1 MNILL
6 IRENLLKD
14 KNTDKLR
21 ELNINITTIKAN
33 EFSAFQK
40 SKEYHSFDFIVGAT
54 ELKDLDMAKWPKLK
68 IIQTISSGYDF
79 LDYDSLHSNNV
90 IVLNAKGVYSIP
102 ISEWVI
108 GIIIAHYKKLPYFFE
123 NAKTKKWKPN
133 YSIQE
138 LSNKKVLLFG
148 TGSIGQEIV
157 RRLTPFGCIIHG
169 VNSNGRKVSGF
180 SKCFSLKNSKE
191 EVGNYDILIF
201 GLPSNKET
209 IDYVNKDMLKRL
221 NDNAVVINVGRGT
234 LINEKDLVEYMKLE
248 ISNLSF
254 YLDVVNEEP
263 LAKNNPLWD
272 TPNIF
277 ISPHNSFASDQHMER
292 LENLILENIEA
303 FINSEKFV
311 NKIK

>member
-108 GIIIAHYKKLPYFFE
+108 GIIIAHYKKI
-123 NAKTKKWKPN
+123 A
-133 YSIQE
+133 I
-138 LSNKKVLLFG
+138 LF
-148 TGSIGQEIV
+148 
-157 RRLTPFGCIIHG
+157 
-169 VNSNGRKVSGF
+169 
-180 SKCFSLKNSKE
+180 
-191 EVGNYDILIF
+191 
-201 GLPSNKET
+201 
-209 IDYVNKDMLKRL
+209 
-221 NDNAVVINVGRGT
+221 
-234 LINEKDLVEYMKLE
+234 
-248 ISNLSF
+248 
-254 YLDVVNEEP
+254 
-263 LAKNNPLWD
+263 
-272 TPNIF
+272 
-277 ISPHNSFASDQHMER
+277 
-292 LENLILENIEA
+292 
-303 FINSEKFV
+303 
-311 NKIK
+311 